1 MKRLLRILFYVLA
14 VAIGLYPIL
23 VPFIPEDQGL
33 LSSKTADLLRDPFWR
48 TAFFT
53 HISLGGIALL
63 AGMTQ
68 FSNRLRQHKPSR
80 HRLLGKIYVGACL
93 ISGLA
98 GLYIAQFATGG
109 WIARLGFTLLALA
122 WLITTWTAWR
132 RILVR
137 DTEAH
142 RRWMMRSYALTFAAV
157 TLRMYLPLFT
167 GAFGMDFIP
176 AYQIIAW
183 LCWVPNLLV
192 GEWMI
197 LRLSNPVQTG

>member
-1 MKRLLRILFYVLA
+1 MKKLLLFLFYFLA
-14 VAIGLYPIL
+14 IGIGLYPIL
-23 VPFIPEDQGL
+23 VFFMPEDQGL
-33 LSSKTADLLRDPFWR
+33 LSNKTAELLRNSIWR

-68 FSNRLRQHKPSR
+68 FSARMRNRNLAR
-80 HRLLGKIYVGACL
+80 HRILGKIYIGACL

-109 WIARLGFTLLALA
+109 WIPRLGFTSLALF

-132 RILVR
+132 LILIR

-142 RRWMMRSYALTFAAV
+142 RRWMIRSYALTFAAV
-157 TLRMYLPLFT
+157 TLRLWLPLFT
-167 GAFGMDFIP
+167 GPFGMDFIP

-183 LCWVPNLLV
+183 LSWVPNLV
-192 GEWMI
+192 FAEWIWNTRSPLMA
-197 LRLSNPVQTG
+197 ST

>member
-1 MKRLLRILFYVLA
+1 MKRLLRILFYILA

-33 LSSKTADLLRDPFWR
+33 LSSKTTDLLRDPFWR

-63 AGMTQ
+63 SGMTQ
-68 FSNRLRQHKPSR
+68 FSTRLRHRNPSR

-137 DTEAH
+137 NTEAH
-142 RRWMMRSYALTFAAV
+142 RRWMIRSYALTFAAV
-157 TLRMYLPLFT
+157 TLRLWLPLFT

-197 LRLSNPVQTG
+197 RHVSNPVQTG